1 MLAYKIL
8 CMAASG
14 RKTMSLDNMRVGKSY
29 FVKNHGEKT
38 SFLVLETE
46 GRNNFK
52 IKDLLS
58 LETSLFG
65 DLIQYG
71 IGEDF
76 ELYEI

>member
-1 MLAYKIL
+1 MN
-8 CMAASG
+8 
-14 RKTMSLDNMRVGKSY
+14 RKTMSFDNMRVGKSY
-29 FVKNHGEKT
+29 FVKNYGEKT
-38 SFLVLETE
+38 SFLVMQTE

-76 ELYEI
+76 ELYEL